1 MFSCP
6 LNFPFKFR
14 LRSLHLFFSC
24 SLFHFLLMFF
34 QFTIHTNPDCSGFL
48 MRSCFSENLFLY
60 IENPAF
66 FKTNRAFF
74 TWRRRWHDMV
84 SYTGPFCYLLVSC
97 GSLPTPMLPL
107 SHSLKCSPSSLVL
120 RSRCC
125 SVSVSLSQQQN
136 KTPQLI
142 NNNMRSKLKI
152 NNAVVYWSGVLFA
165 FSCARFLSLSWFCI
179 VFLLYLFG
187 LMEFGM
193 VVLFERGAR
202 PQTS

>member
-1 MFSCP
+1 
-6 LNFPFKFR
+6 
-14 LRSLHLFFSC
+14 
-24 SLFHFLLMFF
+24 
-34 QFTIHTNPDCSGFL
+34 

-66 FKTNRAFF
+66 FKTKRAFF

-84 SYTGPFCYLLVSC
+84 SYTGPFCHLLVSC

-142 NNNMRSKLKI
+142 NDNMRSKLKI
-152 NNAVVYWSGVLFA
+152 HNAVVYWSGVLFA

-179 VFLLYLFG
+179 VFLVIFIWFDG
-187 LMEFGM
+187 IWNGG
-193 VVLFERGAR
+193 VFEKGER